1 MTDLEAR
8 FEEVNPVKAAKWL
21 EAVNHESQIA
31 LQRPIRQNWVSHLAK
46 EMSLGRFVPSATIY
60 FGFQNGTTYLLNGQH
75 TLNAIIESGTQQTLP
90 IVRHKTKSVDDLKKV
105 YYRADGG
112 LKRSFSDSVRAL
124 DAINVT
130 GLSNFDFQ
138 VMDSALRF
146 AQGRFARQRNA
157 IFSYDDRVAACM
169 MWADE
174 YRLLKGCIA
183 GGVQSVV
190 KSIGNRAVMSVAL
203 LTIRCQLEKAKEFW
217 YQVAHDDMLAA
228 TDARKTFHRWLLTAR
243 AQGGGSGASNIFT
256 SESFAYATSRAWA
269 AFYENRELTRIIASH
284 KQVAELPGIDLE
296 AVFSELDD
304 IYNYSVL

>member
-8 FEEVNPVKAAKWL
+8 FEDVNPVKAAKWL
-21 EAVNHESQIA
+21 ESVNHESQIA

-138 VMDSALRF
+138 IMDSALRF
-146 AQGRFARQRNA
+146 AQGRLTRQNKTR

-174 YRLLKGCIA
+174 YKALKNCIA
-183 GGVQSVV
+183 GGVQSVT
-190 KSIGNRAVMSVAL
+190 KSIGNRAVLSLAMI
-203 LTIRCQLEKAKEFW
+203 TIRQQPEKAKEFW
-217 YQVAHDDMLAA
+217 YQVAHDDMLPA

-243 AQGGGSGASNIFT
+243 AIGSGASVTVFT
-256 SESFAYATSRAWA
+256 PESFAYATSRAWS
-269 AFYENRELTRIIASH
+269 AFYENRELTRLIASH
-284 KQVAELPGIDLE
+284 KQVSELPGIDLE